1 MSQSKELKVAIKAAK
16 AAGKII
22 LSHYGKLHYVRL
34 KSPAL
39 GIVTEADLQAQK
51 KIKKIILKDFPK
63 AKFFAEEDKVHKA
76 RDKAW
81 LVDPLDGT
89 ANFHRGLP
97 LFAVSI
103 GLVRD
108 RNPVLGVI
116 YVPITKEL
124 FYAEKGK
131 GAFLNGKRIHVSKIK
146 NFKDTIFD
154 VPISNRKGL
163 RKKHSI
169 YFKRLLK
176 IMGTIRIT
184 GSAAIRLAYIAAG
197 RMDAY
202 IEFGMHPWDW
212 AAGAIILQEAGGKI
226 TDFKGKTFHIY
237 RDREIV
243 ATNGKLHSQIIKELN
258 K

>member
-131 GAFLNGKRIHVSKIK
+131 GAFLNGKRIH
-146 NFKDTIFD
+146 D
-154 VPISNRKGL
+154 RKGL

-243 ATNGKLHSQIIKELN
+243 ATNGKLHSQSIKELN